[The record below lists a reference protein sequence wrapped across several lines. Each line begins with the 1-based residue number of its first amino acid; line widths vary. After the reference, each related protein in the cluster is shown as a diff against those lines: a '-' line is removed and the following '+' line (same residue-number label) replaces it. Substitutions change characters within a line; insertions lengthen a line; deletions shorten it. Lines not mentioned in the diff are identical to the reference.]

1 MVGGALA
8 IIVVPGSACWCC
20 PGSPADEAP
29 CRVRRPRPG
38 RRAGRGRAD
47 CDVFVCLGDLVL
59 FLDYDDPSS
68 GIFAQ
73 MFGAANAARYMEL
86 RYQLRFEEARAFSR
100 GTVGGGGRRTP
111 DGHLASGRCAVR
123 TAVRGLPGGLFTYGN
138 VDIPALWADY
148 LRPDQHVLDGE
159 VVERGGLRLGFVGG
173 GLRTPMRTPFEISD
187 ESSPPRSSGSV
198 RSTSC
203 SATSRRRS
211 RGHLRRRRPAA
222 GAGSRVLREYIGD
235 VQPRFALHGHVHQP
249 WCPESVSAALRW

>member
-1 MVGGALA
+1 MRLHVVSDVHDRVAGLA
-8 IIVVPGSACWCC
+8 
-20 PGSPADEAP
+20 E
-29 CRVRRPRPG
+29 
-38 RRAGRGRAD
+38 AGRD

-100 GTVGGGGRRTP
+100 ELWEAVGAEPWT
-111 DGHLASGRCAVR
+111 AISQAVGAQYER
-123 TAVRGLPGGLFTYGN
+123 LFAALPGGLFTYGN

-187 ESSPPRSSGSV
+187 EEFAAKVERLGEVDILFSHIPPAV
-198 RSTSC
+198 PE
-203 SATSRRRS
+203 ATYDVVARRLER
-211 RGHLRRRRPAA
+211 
-222 GAGSRVLREYIGD
+222 GSRVLREYIGD

-249 WCPESVSAALRW
+249 LVPRVSIGRTSVVNVGHFRSRQGPYVLTVE